1 MLYGLDFKYS
11 TCRCETLEFTPLKTD
26 RLMTRCLATWLM
38 MAGPLYEIKPL
49 QKQLFLIVKLFESD
63 CYNIAFLTAERSI
76 SFYNF

>member
-1 MLYGLDFKYS
+1 MVLILNTVHVDVKHWS
-11 TCRCETLEFTPLKTD
+11 LLHWKQTD
-26 RLMTRCLATWLM
+26 WWRDGLM